1 MPAAP
6 TAEPIAAEPAALPLA
21 PVVPVGP
28 FAPACVPTFAP
39 PTLGVVPAVA
49 PAGAFGSGGIVAVV
63 PAADPVVPS
72 SLCVFFFLQPV
83 AAVSAAASTTVLNS
97 VIGKF
102 LPIGVIASKVH
113 ARDAPRARVVRALLA
128 FRIRGPP

>member
-6 TAEPIAAEPAALPLA
+6 PAEPIAAEPAALPI
-21 PVVPVGP
+21 
-28 FAPACVPTFAP
+28 APACVPTFAP
-39 PTLGVVPAVA
+39 PTRGVVPAVA
-49 PAGAFGSGGIVAVV
+49 PAGAFGSVGIVAVV